1 MCRLSP
7 PHGGAKPEPIATL
20 LPGVVVS
27 LEFSEKEERRKE
39 IQIRRTEIG
48 APPPPLPRSGPWKPL
63 RARWPPAA
71 RPAPAA
77 REPMKFSSR
86 LSLISSDFNEIRSR
100 TFTRFLQH
108 TEKQINELSFLNR
121 KSIFVIMIRGKIR
134 CSISI
139 QFSPT
144 PRISSERRDDFLDA
158 ASRGSAPRGGQK
170 RVRVAAPA
178 TTICDKSISRFFD
191 GFSAT
196 FFSQILLPSKQRGFR
211 VLSTS
216 TLTSY
221 HPKEC
226 FSLLHS
232 TLLKGR
238 RARARG
244 FVR

>member
-1 MCRLSP
+1 MQKPSLGSAPCQGFVATR
-7 PHGGAKPEPIATL
+7 GQAGACSARTNEIFVETL
-20 LPGVVVS
+20 
-27 LEFSEKEERRKE
+27 
-39 IQIRRTEIG
+39 
-48 APPPPLPRSGPWKPL
+48 A
-63 RARWPPAA
+63 
-71 RPAPAA
+71 
-77 REPMKFSSR
+77 
-86 LSLISSDFNEIRSR
+86 DFNEIRSR

-238 RARARG
+238 RARAR
-244 FVR
+244 VRSLIMKRK